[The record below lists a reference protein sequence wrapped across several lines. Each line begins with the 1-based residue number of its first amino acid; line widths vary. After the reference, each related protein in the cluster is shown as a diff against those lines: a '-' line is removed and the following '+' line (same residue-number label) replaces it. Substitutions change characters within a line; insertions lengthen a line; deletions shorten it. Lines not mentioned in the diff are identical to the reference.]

1 MSTLTSVF
9 QFVIMVT
16 LKMVF
21 ISSNSNI
28 AGVVN
33 SVLKNMNS
41 YNDFVHSKGK
51 KILNKRNLLHT

>member
-51 KILNKRNLLHT
+51 KI